1 MTKDQSRP
9 LLCVRSVRLFLNSL
23 KTKMLMPN
31 TLIPTRVGT
40 RRSLASCGINPLPTQ
55 HRVQLQVCLHSLKR
69 TRQTQLI
76 SAPPN
81 HDLSDEVVCVEGP
94 DIRDVQ
100 REALQKARITDNVKK
115 WADTFANA
123 DVDTLVQNIAF
134 ITDRYQAIL
143 PQYLIA
149 LRAVSQSIPSPEAG
163 IVHLRNYLLE
173 AIGKGWTLNNS
184 NMTVN
189 GQQFGLEEA
198 ILAVASYH
206 CRTVITESEETLFS
220 TVTRVASNISMEDQ
234 ETLFD
239 GIKVQCLAC
248 SKEEEI
254 SAFTHCTT
262 ISVEMIVQCSAAEL
276 FHGVEPIF
284 DAAGYFANTPHDPSC
299 RIAQQFEEIAIR
311 RR

>member
-1 MTKDQSRP
+1 MMTRDQSRP
-9 LLCVRSVRLFLNSL
+9 PAVCTVSKTVSQLVENEDGNTNHSHPDKGLHMTVSGKLRNKPPTYSTSSPSPSVLALLEKN
-23 KTKMLMPN
+23 KTN
-31 TLIPTRVGT
+31 TIIP
-40 RRSLASCGINPLPTQ
+40 
-55 HRVQLQVCLHSLKR
+55 
-69 TRQTQLI
+69 
-76 SAPPN
+76 APPN

-94 DIRDVQ
+94 DIREVQ
-100 REALQKARITDNVKK
+100 REALQKARITDNVQK

-123 DVDTLVQNIAF
+123 DVDTLVQNITF

-189 GQQFGLEEA
+189 EQQFGLEEA
-198 ILAVASYH
+198 ILAIASYH
-206 CRTVITESEETLFS
+206 CRTVITESEESLFS
-220 TVTRVASNISMEDQ
+220 TVTRVVSNISMEDQ
-234 ETLFD
+234 ETLLD

-262 ISVEMIVQCSAAEL
+262 ISVEMILQCSAAEL

-284 DAAGYFANTPHDPSC
+284 DAADYFANTPHDPSC
-299 RIAQQFEEIAIR
+299 RIANNLKKLR
-311 RR
+311 H